1 MSMTIGASA
10 AYSYAPSGPSAQPAA
25 PAAPGGGGG
34 GDIVALSVAAQ
45 STLASSSLLNTLQQ
59 TNAQLGATASSIGT
73 DLTV

>member
-10 AYSYAPSGPSAQPAA
+10 ATAYAPSGPSARPAA
-25 PAAPGGGGG
+25 PAASGGG

-59 TNAQLGATASSIGT
+59 TNAQLGATATTIGT

>member
-10 AYSYAPSGPSAQPAA
+10 AYAYAPSGPSAQPAS
-25 PAAPGGGGG
+25 PVSSGGGG

-59 TNAQLGATASSIGT
+59 TDTQLGTTAASIGT